1 MANKV
6 VIVGGGLAGS
16 EAAWQLAKRGYRV
29 ELYEMRPGKSTP
41 AHKTGLLAE
50 LVCSNSFRS
59 LSVENAVGLLKAELA
74 MLDSLIMEAAY
85 SSQLPA
91 GGALAVD
98 REQFASFI
106 TDRLAQHPLINIY
119 RQEITTIPDH
129 RPLII
134 ATGPLTSDALACKI
148 VQITGQD
155 QLYFYDAAAPI
166 VDASTINEER
176 VFRASRYGKGG
187 GDYINCPL
195 TEEEYT
201 LFWQELLKAE
211 QYPLHSFEEEV
222 LFEGCMPVESL
233 AKRGFDTL
241 RFGPLKPVGLVDP
254 YTGKQPFAVVQLR
267 QDNKEGT
274 LYNMVGFQTKLK
286 WPEQKRVFRLIP
298 GLENADFYRY
308 GSLHRNTF
316 VNAPLVLKPSLEFK
330 NLEGVFLAGQIT
342 GVEGY
347 VESTAMGLVAAFNVI
362 QFMQKKQP
370 LDWPPET
377 AIGALLRYLQNA
389 DAENFQ
395 PMNINFG
402 LFPQILRKLR
412 KKERKRFISQRAT
425 KFLNAFKESNPNIL
439 A

>member
-195 TEEEYT
+195 TEEENT

-316 VNAPLVLKPSLEFK
+316 VNAPLVLKASLEFK

-347 VESTAMGLVAAFNVI
+347 VESTAMGLVAALNAI

-377 AIGALLRYLQNA
+377 AIGALLLYLQNA

-402 LFPQILRKLR
+402 LFPQIPRKLR
-412 KKERKRFISQRAT
+412 KKEKKRFISQRAI